1 MKLRMVH
8 IGGNR
13 EKVKGIMNY
22 FLWTIGVFML
32 FAGMCMQEC
41 EGNTFILQLS
51 LVVVGSLIAF
61 AGYIRE
67 ELKNERELRD
77 KRIAEMKRRMRDA
90 S

>member
-1 MKLRMVH
+1 
-8 IGGNR
+8 
-13 EKVKGIMNY
+13 MNY
-22 FLWTIGVFML
+22 FLWNIGVIML
-32 FAGMCMQEC
+32 FIGMCMQEC
-41 EGNTFILQLS
+41 EVNTFILQLA

-77 KRIAEMKRRMRDA
+77 KRIDEMKRRMRDA

>member
-1 MKLRMVH
+1 
-8 IGGNR
+8 
-13 EKVKGIMNY
+13 MNY
-22 FLWTIGVFML
+22 FLWNIGVIML
-32 FAGMCMQEC
+32 LIGMCMQEC
-41 EGNTFILQLS
+41 EGNTFVLQLA

-67 ELKNERELRD
+67 ELKNERELRG

>member
-1 MKLRMVH
+1 
-8 IGGNR
+8 
-13 EKVKGIMNY
+13 MNY
-22 FLWTIGVFML
+22 FLWNIGVIML
-32 FAGMCMQEC
+32 FIGMCMHEC
-41 EGNTFILQLS
+41 EGNTFILQLA

>member
-1 MKLRMVH
+1 
-8 IGGNR
+8 
-13 EKVKGIMNY
+13 MNY
-22 FLWTIGVFML
+22 FLWNIGVIML
-32 FAGMCMQEC
+32 FIGMCMQEC
-41 EGNTFILQLS
+41 EVNTFILQLA

>member
-1 MKLRMVH
+1 
-8 IGGNR
+8 
-13 EKVKGIMNY
+13 MNY

-32 FAGMCMQEC
+32 FVCMCMQEC
-41 EGNTFILQLS
+41 EGNTFILQLA

>member
-41 EGNTFILQLS
+41 EGNTFILQLD
-51 LVVVGSLIAF
+51 LVVVG
-61 AGYIRE
+61 
-67 ELKNERELRD
+67 
-77 KRIAEMKRRMRDA
+77 
-90 S
+90 

>member
-1 MKLRMVH
+1 
-8 IGGNR
+8 
-13 EKVKGIMNY
+13 
-22 FLWTIGVFML
+22 
-32 FAGMCMQEC
+32 MQEC
-41 EGNTFILQLS
+41 EGNTFILQLA